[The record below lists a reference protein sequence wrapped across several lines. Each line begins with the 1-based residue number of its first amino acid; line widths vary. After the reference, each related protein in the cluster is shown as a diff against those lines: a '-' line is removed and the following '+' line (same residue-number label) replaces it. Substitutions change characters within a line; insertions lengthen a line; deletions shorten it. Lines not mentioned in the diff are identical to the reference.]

1 MTEKKNNSDTA
12 ADTLP
17 LFYKKVVPLNK
28 ETHGEL
34 HVEEVKDYLHT
45 RQTNSIYIAAVEFLP
60 AAREYPIVFAKGAD
74 ERFFPALL
82 LGLQENK
89 NLFVDEQ
96 GKWLAEY
103 IPAYVRRYPF
113 ILAVPDDA
121 GQDTDD
127 TDTGQDTT
135 FTVCID
141 EAFPGFNHD
150 QAGKPLFDKQGAQT
164 ELLDQAM
171 DFLRDYQSQVQLT
184 AGFCQNLTELGL
196 FEPMQANVEMA
207 SGAKHVLGGFFG
219 VNRDKLKALKPGKL
233 AELLK
238 SDEMELIFA
247 HLASLSN
254 LDNLMKRLDAAN
266 TQSPA
271 PA

>member
-1 MTEKKNNSDTA
+1 MAETTHNSDTTTSA
-12 ADTLP
+12 LP
-17 LFYKKVVPLNK
+17 LFYKNVVPLNK
-28 ETHGEL
+28 EAHSAL
-34 HVEEVKDYLHT
+34 HVEEIKDYLHT

-82 LGLQENK
+82 LGLEENK
-89 NLFVDEQ
+89 NLFVDAE

-113 ILAVPDDA
+113 ILATPEDS
-121 GQDTDD
+121 GQDNGEDA
-127 TDTGQDTT
+127 T

-141 EAFPGFNHD
+141 EDFPGFNQD
-150 QAGKPLFDKQGAQT
+150 RAGKPLFDEQGGQT

-184 AGFCQNLTELGL
+184 AGFCQNLAGHGL
-196 FEPMQANVEMA
+196 LEPMQANVELA

-219 VNRDKLKALKPGKL
+219 VSRDRLKALKPEQL
-233 AELLK
+233 AALLK

-247 HLASLSN
+247 HLSSLSN
-254 LDNLMKRLDAAN
+254 LDHLMKRLDTAS
-266 TQSPA
+266 TQSLT
-271 PA
+271 

>member
-1 MTEKKNNSDTA
+1 MTETTLNSDTTTPA
-12 ADTLP
+12 LP
-17 LFYKKVVPLNK
+17 LFYKNVVPLNK
-28 ETHGEL
+28 EAHSAL
-34 HVEEVKDYLHT
+34 HVEEIKDYLHT

-74 ERFFPALL
+74 GRFFPALL
-82 LGLQENK
+82 LGLEENK
-89 NLFVDEQ
+89 NLFVDAE

-113 ILAVPDDA
+113 ILATPEDS
-121 GQDTDD
+121 GQDK
-127 TDTGQDTT
+127 GEDTT

-141 EAFPGFNHD
+141 EDFPGFNRAW
-150 QAGKPLFDKQGAQT
+150 AGKPLFDEQGRQT

-184 AGFCQNLTELGL
+184 AGFCQNLAGHGL
-196 FEPMQANVEMA
+196 FEPMQANIELA

-219 VNRDKLKALKPGKL
+219 VSRDKLKALKPEQLG
-233 AELLK
+233 ELLK

-247 HLASLSN
+247 HLSSLSN
-254 LDNLMKRLDAAN
+254 LDKLMKRLGGTDTDTRSLA
-266 TQSPA
+266 
-271 PA
+271 

>member
-1 MTEKKNNSDTA
+1 MAETRHNSDTTTPA
-12 ADTLP
+12 LP
-17 LFYKKVVPLNK
+17 LFYKNVVPLNK
-28 ETHGEL
+28 EAHSAL
-34 HVEEVKDYLHT
+34 HVEEIKDYLHT
-45 RQTNSIYIAAVEFLP
+45 RETNSIYIAAVEFLP
-60 AAREYPIVFAKGAD
+60 AAREYPIVFARGAD

-82 LGLQENK
+82 LGLEENK

-113 ILAVPDDA
+113 ILATPEGA
-121 GQDTDD
+121 GQDNGESKDA
-127 TDTGQDTT
+127 T

-141 EAFPGFNHD
+141 EDFPGFN
-150 QAGKPLFDKQGAQT
+150 QGRAGKPLFDAQGMQT

-184 AGFCQNLTELGL
+184 AGFCHNLAGHGL
-196 FEPMQANVEMA
+196 FEPMQANVELA

-219 VNRDKLKALKPGKL
+219 VNRDRLKALRPEQL

-247 HLASLSN
+247 HLSSLSN
-254 LDNLMKRLDAAN
+254 LDKLMQRLGDADA
-266 TQSPA
+266 QSLT
-271 PA
+271 

>member
-1 MTEKKNNSDTA
+1 MRKKMTEKKNNSDTA
-12 ADTLP
+12 TDTLP

-82 LGLQENK
+82 LGLEENK

-121 GQDTDD
+121 GQDT
-127 TDTGQDTT
+127 GQDTT

-150 QAGKPLFDKQGAQT
+150 QAGKPLFGKQGKQT

-184 AGFCQNLTELGL
+184 AGFCQNLTELDL
-196 FEPMQANVEMA
+196 FEPMQANIELA

-219 VNRDKLKALKPGKL
+219 INRDKLKALKPEQL

-247 HLASLSN
+247 HLSSLSN
-254 LDNLMKRLDAAN
+254 LDKLMQRLGDADA
-266 TQSPA
+266 QSPA
-271 PA
+271 

>member
-1 MTEKKNNSDTA
+1 MAEIRHDSDTTTPA
-12 ADTLP
+12 LP
-17 LFYKKVVPLNK
+17 LFYKNVVPLNK
-28 ETHGEL
+28 EAHSAL
-34 HVEEVKDYLHT
+34 HVEEIKDYLHT
-45 RQTNSIYIAAVEFLP
+45 RETNSIYIAAVEFLP

-74 ERFFPALL
+74 QRFFPALL
-82 LGLQENK
+82 LGLEENK
-89 NLFVDEQ
+89 NLFVDAE

-113 ILAVPDDA
+113 ILATPEDS
-121 GQDTDD
+121 GQDKD
-127 TDTGQDTT
+127 QDAT

-141 EAFPGFNHD
+141 EGFPGFNRD
-150 QAGKPLFDKQGAQT
+150 QAGKPLFDEQGRQT

-184 AGFCQNLTELGL
+184 AGFCQNLAGHGL
-196 FEPMQANVEMA
+196 FEPMQANVELA
-207 SGAKHVLGGFFG
+207 SGVKHVLGGFFG
-219 VNRDKLKALKPGKL
+219 VNRDRLKALKPEQL

-254 LDNLMKRLDAAN
+254 LDNLMKRLGAAD

-271 PA
+271 

>member
-1 MTEKKNNSDTA
+1 MTETTHNSDTTTPA
-12 ADTLP
+12 LP
-17 LFYKKVVPLNK
+17 LFYKNVVPLNK
-28 ETHGEL
+28 EAHSAL
-34 HVEEVKDYLHT
+34 HVEEIKDYLHT

-74 ERFFPALL
+74 ARFFPALL
-82 LGLQENK
+82 LGLEENK
-89 NLFVDEQ
+89 NLFVDAQ

-113 ILAVPDDA
+113 ILATPEDS
-121 GQDTDD
+121 GQDA
-127 TDTGQDTT
+127 T

-141 EAFPGFNHD
+141 EGFPGFNQD
-150 QAGKPLFDKQGAQT
+150 RMGRPLFDEQGRQT

-184 AGFCQNLTELGL
+184 AGFCQNLAGHGL
-196 FEPMQANVEMA
+196 LEPMQANVELA

-219 VNRDKLKALKPGKL
+219 VNRDRLKALKPEQL

-238 SDEMELIFA
+238 SDEMELIFS
-247 HLASLSN
+247 HLSSLSN
-254 LDNLMKRLDAAN
+254 LDHLMKRLGAAD
-266 TQSPA
+266 TQSLI
-271 PA
+271 

>member
-1 MTEKKNNSDTA
+1 MTETKNNSDMATA
-12 ADTLP
+12 PLP
-17 LFYKKVVPLNK
+17 LFYKKVAPLNK

-34 HVEEVKDYLHT
+34 HVEEIKDYLHT
-45 RQTNSIYIAAVEFLP
+45 RETNSIYVAAVEFQL
-60 AAREYPIVFAKGAD
+60 AAREYPIVFARGAD

-82 LGLQENK
+82 LGLEENK
-89 NLFVDEQ
+89 NLFVDAR

-113 ILAVPDDA
+113 ILAAPLADA
-121 GQDTDD
+121 GQEA
-127 TDTGQDTT
+127 GQDTT

-141 EAFPGFNHD
+141 EDFPGFN
-150 QAGKPLFDKQGAQT
+150 QNRAGKPLFDEQGKQTA
-164 ELLDQAM
+164 LLDQAM
-171 DFLRDYQSQVQLT
+171 DFLRDYQSQVELT
-184 AGFCQNLTELGL
+184 AGFCQNLAGLGL

-219 VNRDKLKALKPGKL
+219 VNRDKLKALRPEQL

-247 HLASLSN
+247 HLASLAN
-254 LDNLMKRLDAAN
+254 LDNLMKRLGATD

-271 PA
+271 